1 MIDIKMKNTCQI
13 VLKDYKKGKK
23 KFTLTIE
30 FIGNPLKVATAACLF
45 FWKLQYSLQKCKA
58 LLDTWRNPQDE
69 ISEWKILAKGKSVGF
84 SKRDFWDAYLLRLS
98 CLQKP
103 FSISCLKFVKML
115 PSILMRQSK
124 EYQKLIL
131 PSKSLC

>member
-45 FWKLQYSLQKCKA
+45 LARLGVKKQTLKMAAVSGLICTIKHV
-58 LLDTWRNPQDE
+58 
-69 ISEWKILAKGKSVGF
+69 KILDRFNFVGF
-84 SKRDFWDAYLLRLS
+84 S
-98 CLQKP
+98 
-103 FSISCLKFVKML
+103 
-115 PSILMRQSK
+115 
-124 EYQKLIL
+124 
-131 PSKSLC
+131 

>member
-45 FWKLQYSLQKCKA
+45 LARPGVKKQTLKMAAVSGLICTIKHV
-58 LLDTWRNPQDE
+58 
-69 ISEWKILAKGKSVGF
+69 KILDRFNFVGF
-84 SKRDFWDAYLLRLS
+84 SESGMKGSILIEDSFSCPKVCISQHPSLKYVLRLNRKRNQTQIN
-98 CLQKP
+98 QKCP
-103 FSISCLKFVKML
+103 YS
-115 PSILMRQSK
+115 
-124 EYQKLIL
+124 
-131 PSKSLC
+131 

>member
-45 FWKLQYSLQKCKA
+45 LARPGVKKQTLKMAAVSGLICTIKHV
-58 LLDTWRNPQDE
+58 
-69 ISEWKILAKGKSVGF
+69 KILDRFNFVGF
-84 SKRDFWDAYLLRLS
+84 SESGMKG
-98 CLQKP
+98 
-103 FSISCLKFVKML
+103 
-115 PSILMRQSK
+115 SILIEDFFLVQR
-124 EYQKLIL
+124 YVFHNTHL
-131 PSKSLC
+131 

>member
-45 FWKLQYSLQKCKA
+45 LARPGVKKQTLKMAAVSGLICTIKHV
-58 LLDTWRNPQDE
+58 
-69 ISEWKILAKGKSVGF
+69 KILDRFNFVGF
-84 SKRDFWDAYLLRLS
+84 SEHLLNGM
-98 CLQKP
+98 KG
-103 FSISCLKFVKML
+103 
-115 PSILMRQSK
+115 SILIEEFFHVQR
-124 EYQKLIL
+124 YVFHNTHL
-131 PSKSLC
+131 

>member
-45 FWKLQYSLQKCKA
+45 LARPGVKKQTLKMAAVSGLICTIKHV
-58 LLDTWRNPQDE
+58 
-69 ISEWKILAKGKSVGF
+69 KILDRFNFVGF
-84 SKRDFWDAYLLRLS
+84 SEESAKWHEGFNINRRLFS
-98 CLQKP
+98 CPKVC
-103 FSISCLKFVKML
+103 ISQHPSLK
-115 PSILMRQSK
+115 SNANQSK
-124 EYQKLIL
+124 MPIHSAPNESAL
-131 PSKSLC
+131 PMM